1 VKITRRGRVHFQ
13 AFLLSRTILRGRTG
27 VRDVVASRR
36 IALCPFHS
44 RRQKMRIIEA
54 DLLVD
59 GRIEAW
65 QAACFV
71 DIHFEL

>member
-1 VKITRRGRVHFQ
+1 MI
-13 AFLLSRTILRGRTG
+13 AIG
-27 VRDVVASRR
+27 VRDVVAPRR
-36 IALCPFHS
+36 IALCPFHG
-44 RRQKMRIIEA
+44 RRQKKMRIIEA

-71 DIHFEL
+71 DIHFQL